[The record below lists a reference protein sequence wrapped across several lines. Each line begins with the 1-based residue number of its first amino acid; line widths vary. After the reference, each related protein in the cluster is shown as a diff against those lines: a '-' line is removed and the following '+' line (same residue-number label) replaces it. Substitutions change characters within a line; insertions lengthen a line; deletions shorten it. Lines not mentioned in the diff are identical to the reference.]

1 MDSKKGGCPRYTWSV
16 DQWEDPDMRERY
28 AMVAERKV
36 VDVETVPELAPLT
49 DEVAA
54 TRQPIVLR
62 KQGKDLAKII
72 PIEGLSPY
80 SPGRR
85 KTPEDRQAFL
95 ASAGGWQGVVDETSM
110 EEIYGS
116 RSVSSRS
123 LVDL

>member
-1 MDSKKGGCPRYTWSV
+1 MLEGQKEISEMAVP
-16 DQWEDPDMRERY
+16 
-28 AMVAERKV
+28 KV

-62 KQGKDLAKII
+62 KQGIDLATIV
-72 PIEGLSPY
+72 PIEGISPY

-95 ASAGGWQGVVDETSM
+95 ASAGGWRGIVDEATM
-110 EEIYGS
+110 EEIFGN
-116 RSVSSRS
+116 RSVSARA
-123 LVDL
+123 LVEL